1 MRSRVRQRSWFGGVV
16 LAAALTGCGSK
27 AGQSPPPVVAR
38 HAPTGNHTAPLRAT
52 SLAQR
57 PTSPPGASALPSDG
71 DEPHAATAQASAA
84 RTVARAFF
92 SSYVAY
98 LYGRLPATRVV
109 GSDQALRWQLEHGR
123 ATTTPAECASRPRI
137 AHLSLA
143 SAGPPISVVA
153 VAVIDVDHDR
163 PSRLTATL
171 EPYLRTWLVV
181 AITG

>member
-1 MRSRVRQRSWFGGVV
+1 MVHRLLWIGAVV
-16 LAAALTGCGSK
+16 LAAALTGCGSTT
-27 AGQSPPPVVAR
+27 GQSAPPVVAR
-38 HAPTGNHTAPLRAT
+38 DAPTRDRTARPRAT
-52 SLAQR
+52 SPAET
-57 PTSPPGASALPSDG
+57 PASPPGVSALPSDH
-71 DEPHAATAQASAA
+71 DEPHAATAQVSAA

-109 GSDQALRWQLEHGR
+109 GADQTLRWQLEHAQ
-123 ATTTPAECASRPRI
+123 ATTTPAEHASRPRI

>member
-1 MRSRVRQRSWFGGVV
+1 MVHRLRWIGTVV

-27 AGQSPPPVVAR
+27 AGLSAPPVVPR
-38 HAPTGNHTAPLRAT
+38 HAPTGNRTAPPRAT
-52 SLAQR
+52 SPAQR

-71 DEPHAATAQASAA
+71 DEPHAATAQVSAA
-84 RTVARAFF
+84 RAVARAFF

-109 GSDQALRWQLEHGR
+109 GSDQALRWHLEHGR
-123 ATTTPAECASRPRI
+123 ATTTPAERASRPRI

-143 SAGPPISVVA
+143 SAGPPMSVVA
-153 VAVIDVDHDR
+153 VAVMDIDHDR

>member
-1 MRSRVRQRSWFGGVV
+1 MRPMVHRLLWIGAVV

-27 AGQSPPPVVAR
+27 AGSSAPPVVAR
-38 HAPTGNHTAPLRAT
+38 HAPTGNRTAPPRAT

-57 PTSPPGASALPSDG
+57 PT
-71 DEPHAATAQASAA
+71 AATAQLSTA

-98 LYGRLPATRVV
+98 LYGRLPATHVV

-123 ATTTPAECASRPRI
+123 ATTTPAERASRPRI

-143 SAGPPISVVA
+143 SGGPPISVVA
-153 VAVIDVDHDR
+153 VAVMDVDHDR